1 MNVGK
6 GVIWVWEGVGVL
18 EMMGNEGVRK
28 GGMMEGWGV
37 NGRVLL
43 VCVVFFLNRG
53 CAWGSDREN
62 GDSLVKEVFVRIDV
76 CCVIEGLLM
85 LLELDELD
93 ICNCDKGLNSIAIF
107 VMVEID

>member
-1 MNVGK
+1 MGGEWK
-6 GVIWVWEGVGVL
+6 GVVGIWCVFVIREGV
-18 EMMGNEGVRK
+18 
-28 GGMMEGWGV
+28 
-37 NGRVLL
+37 
-43 VCVVFFLNRG
+43 
-53 CAWGSDREN
+53 WGSDREN
-62 GDSLVKEVFVRIDV
+62 GDSLVSEVCFVCVDV

>member
-1 MNVGK
+1 
-6 GVIWVWEGVGVL
+6 
-18 EMMGNEGVRK
+18 
-28 GGMMEGWGV
+28 MEGWGV

-93 ICNCDKGLNSIAIF
+93 TCNCDKGLNSIAIF